1 MIEDGALRLTR
12 GPKEC
17 RSRPAIDVLFR
28 SAAASLGPRVVGV
41 VLTGMLDDGTAGLW
55 AIKEAGGRALVQAP
69 ESAEYES
76 MPESAR
82 AHVEIDASLPVEDL
96 ADEIG
101 RQVRSIGSAT
111 HRKQTPAGSATEL
124 TIASEG
130 NGRKAGVMRLGE
142 ISEYTCPDCH
152 GVLVQI
158 VDGKVL
164 RFRCHTG
171 RAFSMKTLLAEVN
184 EAIDDGLWATLRA
197 IEERALLLRQMADLA
212 KAKGDQAAVDD
223 CEARAVDAE
232 TRSEAIRALV
242 LDADTF
248 GHTPKTSD

>member
-1 MIEDGALRLTR
+1 
-12 GPKEC
+12 
-17 RSRPAIDVLFR
+17 
-28 SAAASLGPRVVGV
+28 
-41 VLTGMLDDGTAGLW
+41 
-55 AIKEAGGRALVQAP
+55 
-69 ESAEYES
+69 
-76 MPESAR
+76 
-82 AHVEIDASLPVEDL
+82 
-96 ADEIG
+96 
-101 RQVRSIGSAT
+101 
-111 HRKQTPAGSATEL
+111 
-124 TIASEG
+124 
-130 NGRKAGVMRLGE
+130 MRLGE

-171 RAFSMKTLLAEVN
+171 HAISMKTLLAEVN

-223 CEARAVDAE
+223 CELRAVDAE

-248 GHTPKTSD
+248 AHTPKTSD